1 MAHVTTTTAAVK
13 AANTAGRADAASSR
27 RKARLLAVMAAVLG
41 AVAVWTVAKVGFG
54 VELYQPGKGSEPPV
68 ELGVGSVIFSSA
80 IASLAGWAL
89 LAGLERF
96 TAKARTVWAVVAGVV
111 LIGSLGGPLSGE
123 GLTSANRLSL
133 VAMHLVV
140 GAVLIPLLYRT
151 SPATQS
157 VR

>member
-1 MAHVTTTTAAVK
+1 MAHVNTTTAA
-13 AANTAGRADAASSR
+13 ANTSTGADAVLSR
-27 RKARLLAVMAAVLG
+27 RKARLLAVLAAVLG
-41 AVAVWTVAKVGFG
+41 AVAVWTVVKVGFG
-54 VELYQPGKGSEPPV
+54 VELRQPAKGSEPPL

-96 TAKARTVWAVVAGVV
+96 TAKARTVWTVVAGVV
-111 LIGSLGGPLSGE
+111 LLGSLGGPLSGE
-123 GLTSANRLSL
+123 GVSSGNRLSL

-140 GAVLIPLLYRT
+140 GAVLITLLRRT
-151 SPATQS
+151 SPATEP